1 VKRSVKTRF
10 IALLT
15 DFGEKDFFVPSL
27 KAVISGINPEA
38 RVIDITHEVPSFDIR
53 AGSFI
58 LFSCFRFFPEG
69 TVFLAVVDP
78 GVASGRP
85 ILLAETKKYFFIAP
99 DNGLLTLPLKSEEIV
114 TLREVTQ
121 SRFWLTEE
129 TTTFEAR
136 DRMAPV
142 AAWLTH
148 GLSPEEFG
156 PEVKTYRRL
165 KIKEP
170 VRDGREII
178 GEILYQDKF
187 GNLMTNIP
195 FSLLP
200 SARRLKLKP
209 GMILNVGRMRIDR
222 FAASYA
228 EVRDDRPFF
237 LVNSQGLIEVAV
249 REGSAAATLGAKPGD
264 PVRIRFAL

>member
-1 VKRSVKTRF
+1 MKTRF

-27 KAVISGINPEA
+27 KAVIAGINPEA
-38 RVIDITHEVPSFDIR
+38 RTIDITHEVASFDIR
-53 AGSFI
+53 AAGFI
-58 LFSCFRFFPEG
+58 LFSCHRFFPKG

-99 DNGLLTLPLKSEEIV
+99 DNGLLTLPLKREEIA
-114 TLREVTQ
+114 TLREVNQ

-148 GLSPEEFG
+148 GLAPDEFG
-156 PEVKTYRRL
+156 PEVKTYKRL

-170 VRDGREII
+170 VRDGSEIV
-178 GEILYQDKF
+178 GEVLYRDKF

-195 FSLLP
+195 VSLFP
-200 SARRLKLKP
+200 SGKLSKSKQ
-209 GMILNVGRMRIDR
+209 GMVLHLGRTRIDR
-222 FAASYA
+222 FVVSYA
-228 EVRDDRPFF
+228 EVKDKRPFF
-237 LVNSQGLIEVAV
+237 LVNSQGLIEIAV
-249 REGSAAATLGAKPGD
+249 REGSAAAALRAKPGD
-264 PVRIRFAL
+264 PIRIRSER